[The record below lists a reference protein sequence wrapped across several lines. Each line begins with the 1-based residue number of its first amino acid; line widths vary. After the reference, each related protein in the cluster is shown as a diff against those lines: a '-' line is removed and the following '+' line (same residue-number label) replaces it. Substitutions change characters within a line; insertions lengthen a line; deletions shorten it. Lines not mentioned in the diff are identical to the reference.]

1 MASQVLGE
9 PEPDFVPLA
18 DFGEFGLDD
27 FPLFESTLESVASQI
42 SFGDTN
48 SAVPG
53 RLLGRVE
60 AYLEAGAYE
69 YVLETIRYGYK
80 LIFKHA
86 PPPRDFR
93 PNNKSALSNPDFLY
107 SELLRL

>member
-18 DFGEFGLDD
+18 DFGEFGLHDS
-27 FPLFESTLESVASQI
+27 PLFESTLESVASQI
-42 SFGDTN
+42 SLGDTN

-60 AYLEAGAYE
+60 AYLEAGASE
-69 YVLETIRYGYK
+69 YFWK
-80 LIFKHA
+80 LSVTGT
-86 PPPRDFR
+86 
-93 PNNKSALSNPDFLY
+93 N
-107 SELLRL
+107 